1 MFISILNIIS
11 IFHFQLQYLNAQ
23 TCSNYDASRYIC
35 CNGKLNDRIG
45 IQPECCGDQVFDTHF
60 KMCCNGNIRDKAGIA
75 LPACCNNDIYDALY
89 LIISL

>member
-1 MFISILNIIS
+1 MFFSILNII
-11 IFHFQLQYLNAQ
+11 IFILIQLHYLNAQ
-23 TCSNYDASRYIC
+23 TCTNSYDPSSYIC

-75 LPACCNNDIYDALY
+75 LPACCNNDIYDA
-89 LIISL
+89 